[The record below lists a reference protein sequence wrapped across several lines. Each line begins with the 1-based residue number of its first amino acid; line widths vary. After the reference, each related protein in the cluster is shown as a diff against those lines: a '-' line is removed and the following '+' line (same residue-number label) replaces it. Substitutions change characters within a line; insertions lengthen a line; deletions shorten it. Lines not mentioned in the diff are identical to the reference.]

1 MATLSQDSGLRNRHH
16 CFILGSDNCINGFD
30 TNMELECLVLRSG
43 ILVVVVWAW
52 VAWIVIGGDGWRMIV
67 WDSANQVK
75 IVKVYH
81 EASDSGCPM

>member
-1 MATLSQDSGLRNRHH
+1 
-16 CFILGSDNCINGFD
+16 
-30 TNMELECLVLRSG
+30 MELECLVLRSG